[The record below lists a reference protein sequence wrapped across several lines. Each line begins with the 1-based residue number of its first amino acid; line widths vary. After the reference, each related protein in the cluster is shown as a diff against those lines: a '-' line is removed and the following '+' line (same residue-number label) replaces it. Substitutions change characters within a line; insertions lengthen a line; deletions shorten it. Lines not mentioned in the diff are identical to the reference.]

1 MKKITLLALATG
13 LCLSA
18 VTPVFANRNLWS
30 ALDSKTAPTIT
41 PRVHLPSNYSIVK
54 LDQEGIKALLQK
66 AGTSVA
72 TAVELSLPTH
82 EGTFKTFKVWQ
93 TPVMEDE
100 LQANYPEIRT
110 YTGTMVGD
118 GSQTIKIT
126 NSPYGLVA
134 RSFSFNM
141 NDVFAI
147 ESYGHDANG
156 YYTVAAAGDYYRL
169 PMQGC
174 NPNSLTG
181 TEPVIL
187 DQESGKIVQRV
198 IGEVRRTYRFAVAC
212 TGDYARA
219 VSGTP
224 NPTVSQ
230 VLAIITATVN
240 NANGVWEREMSVST
254 KLVNN
259 NTAVIY
265 LDPTTDPYANDA
277 AKDVV
282 IDENQTNHTTFIG
295 NANYDLG
302 HVLTAAGGGLAAL
315 ASVCSNG
322 SKASGVSGSSGPT
335 DIGTLTHEVGH
346 QLGAGHTFT
355 SKAGG
360 CDGNGMPESSYEPGS
375 GTTIM
380 SYNGACATDNTP
392 MNTTPLTDYYNQFNL
407 GQMRAVIT
415 TSGACGSTQLGQ
427 TPVNI
432 NPINPNTRYIIPAN
446 TPFELIANEATNT
459 VATNSTPTYCWEQF
473 DLGPIDMVEAN
484 GSTVTQGPVFSSL
497 TPVTDRSRV
506 MPMYA
511 TLKDGLYTKVGER
524 TPNVNRT
531 MKFTVTARSVAN
543 DGWGTHN
550 TSDNNVNIKVVR
562 GNGDFRVTGP
572 NANASWTPGQPYE
585 VTWTLGNTLVP
596 ADSIMTGYV
605 NIYLS
610 LDGGLSFPVILATN
624 VPNTGSFN
632 ITAPDYFSNN
642 ARLKV
647 KAVGSIY
654 FDISKADFKVLGNP
668 ANSIKGTDVA
678 NSVAVF
684 PNPTSGML
692 NIKNNNY
699 DGEAMDLVLL
709 NILGQEVWKGNMQS
723 QTTINTATFSKGTYY
738 LYLKGTKSAK
748 YGVKKVSVQ

>member
-1 MKKITLLALATG
+1 MKKITLLALTTG

-18 VTPVFANRNLWS
+18 FTPVLANRSLWS
-30 ALDSKTAPTIT
+30 SFESKTAPTSS
-41 PRVHLPSNYSIVK
+41 PRVHLPTNYSIVK

-66 AGTSVA
+66 AGTSFNA
-72 TAVELSLPTH
+72 GVELSLPAH
-82 EGTFKTFKVWQ
+82 DGTFKTFKVWQ

-100 LQANYPEIRT
+100 LQARYPEIRT
-110 YTGTMVGD
+110 YTGSMVGD
-118 GSQTIKIT
+118 ASQTIKIT
-126 NSPYGLVA
+126 NGPYGFVA

-169 PMQGC
+169 PMLGC
-174 NPNSLTG
+174 NPNSLSNNG
-181 TEPVIL
+181 PAVSGP
-187 DQESGKIVQRV
+187 DDGKIVQRV
-198 IGEVRRTYRFAVAC
+198 IGEVRRTYRIAVAC
-212 TGDYARA
+212 TGDYALA

-230 VLAIITATVN
+230 LLQIITATVN

-254 KLVNN
+254 KLINN

-265 LDPTTDPYANDA
+265 LDPTTDPYTD
-277 AKDVV
+277 DGDHPTVL
-282 IDENQTNHTTFIG
+282 DENQANHTTFIG

-302 HVLTAAGGGLAAL
+302 HVLTASGGGLAAL

-335 DIGTLTHEVGH
+335 DIGTMTHEVGH
-346 QLGAGHTFT
+346 QMGAGHTFT
-355 SKAGG
+355 SKSGG
-360 CDGNGMPESSYEPGS
+360 CDGNGMAESSYEPGS

-380 SYNGACATDNTP
+380 SYNGACDPDNTP
-392 MNTTPLTDYYNQFNL
+392 LNTTPLTDYYNQFNL

-415 TSGACGSTQLGQ
+415 TSGACGSTALGQ
-427 TPVNI
+427 TPVTI
-432 NPINPNTRYIIPAN
+432 NPVNPNTRYIIPAN

-459 VATNSTPTYCWEQF
+459 VASNSAPTYCWEQF

-484 GSTVTQGPVFSSL
+484 GSTVTAGPVFSSL
-497 TPVTDRSRV
+497 PPVTDRSRV

-511 TLKDGLYTKVGER
+511 TLSTGLYTKVGER

-531 MKFTVTARSVAN
+531 MKFAITARSIAQE
-543 DGWGTHN
+543 GWGTHN
-550 TSDNNVNIKVVR
+550 TSDNSVNIKVVR
-562 GNGDFRVTGP
+562 GTGDFRVTGP
-572 NANASWTPGQPYE
+572 NASASWTPGQPYE
-585 VTWTLGNTLVP
+585 VTWSLGNTLTP
-596 ADSIMTGYV
+596 TDSIMTGMV

-610 LDGGLSFPVILATN
+610 LNGGLSFPIILATN

-632 ITAPDYFSNN
+632 VTAPDYFSNN
-642 ARLKV
+642 ARIKV
-647 KAVGSIY
+647 KAVGNIY
-654 FDISKADFKVLGNP
+654 FDISKANFKVLGNP
-668 ANSIKGTDVA
+668 ANGIKGADVA

-692 NIKNNNY
+692 NIKNNSY
-699 DGEAMDLVLL
+699 DGETMDLVLL
-709 NILGQEVWKGNMQS
+709 NILGQEVWKANMEN
-723 QTTINTATFSKGTYY
+723 QTTVNMANFSKGTYY

-748 YGVKKVSVQ
+748 YGVKKVVVE

>member
-1 MKKITLLALATG
+1 MKRITLLALTTG
-13 LCLSA
+13 FCLSV
-18 VTPVFANRNLWS
+18 VTPVFANRHLWS
-30 ALDSKTAPTIT
+30 GLESKTAPTST
-41 PRVHLPSNYSIVK
+41 PRVHLPANYTIVK
-54 LDQEGIKALLQK
+54 LDQQGITALLQK
-66 AGTSVA
+66 AGTSVE

-100 LQANYPEIRT
+100 LQAKYPEIRT
-110 YTGTMVGD
+110 YTGSMVGD
-118 GSQTIKIT
+118 ASQTIKIT
-126 NSPYGLVA
+126 NSPYGFAA

-141 NDVFAI
+141 SDVFAI
-147 ESYGHDANG
+147 QSYGHDANG

-174 NPNSLTG
+174 NPNNLTG
-181 TEPVIL
+181 SEPVIL
-187 DQESGKIVQRV
+187 EQENGKTAQRV
-198 IGEVRRTYRFAVAC
+198 IGEIRRTYRFAVAC
-212 TGDYARA
+212 TGDYAQA
-219 VSGTP
+219 VAGTP

-230 VLAIITATVN
+230 LLAIITQTVN

-265 LDPTTDPYANDA
+265 LDPNTDPYAD
-277 AKDVV
+277 DGDHGTV
-282 IDENQTNHTTFIG
+282 IDENQANHTTFIG

-302 HVLTAAGGGLAAL
+302 HVLTASGGGLASL
-315 ASVCSNG
+315 ASVCASG

-355 SKAGG
+355 SESGG
-360 CDGNGMPESSYEPGS
+360 CDGNGMEESAYEPGS

-380 SYNGACATDNTP
+380 SYNGACAPDNTP
-392 MNTTPLTDYYNQFNL
+392 MSTTPLTDYYNQFNL

-415 TSGACGSTQLGQ
+415 TNGACGSTVLGQ
-427 TPVNI
+427 TPVTI

-459 VATNSTPTYCWEQF
+459 VPTNSTPTYCWEQF

-484 GSTVTQGPVFSSL
+484 GSTVTAGPVFSSL
-497 TPVTDRSRV
+497 APVTERNRV

-511 TLKDGLYTKVGER
+511 TLKTGAYAAVGER
-524 TPNVNRT
+524 TPNVNRN
-531 MKFTVTARSVAN
+531 MRFTVTARSIAQ

-572 NANASWTPGQPYE
+572 NANAAWTPGQPYE
-585 VTWTLGNTLVP
+585 ITWTLGNTQVP
-596 ADSIMTGYV
+596 ADSIMTGFV

-610 LDGGLSFPVILATN
+610 LDGGSSFPVILATN

-642 ARLKV
+642 ARIKV

-654 FDISKADFKVLGNP
+654 FDMSKADFKVLGNP
-668 ANSIKGTDVA
+668 ANGIKGTDVA

-709 NILGQEVWKGNMQS
+709 NVLGQEVWKGSMQS
-723 QTTINTATFSKGTYY
+723 QATVNTSTLNKGTYY

-748 YGVKKVSVQ
+748 YGVKKVTVQ